1 MNVAAPGSNRW
12 APRSLSVTIMV
23 VLVALVGLGL
33 LIAGIASTAALR
45 GYLLSRV
52 DAQLAAVNTPF
63 DDRGGPISIDGDVDN
78 ARDPRRTPPSEFYVA
93 FFDAAGTPIA
103 VRSNPIDQRAGKPT
117 LPTMT
122 VEEARNTYG
131 KPFTVSGS
139 NGDEWRVVARPFS
152 DSRPVDN
159 RGSQAPAS
167 VAGGTV
173 MVAQS
178 LASLQNTVA
187 RLALVQFAV
196 GLGVLLLLAGI
207 GYWLVR
213 RSLAPLREVED
224 AADAVATG
232 DLTRRIAL
240 TDDHTEVGRLG
251 SSFNTMVARVQAAF
265 GAQAASET
273 AARESE
279 ERMRRFVADAGHEL
293 RTPLT
298 TIRGFAELYRQG
310 AVSDAAGTSR
320 AMSRI
325 EGEATRMG
333 LLVDDLLTL
342 SRVDA
347 RRPFERAAID
357 LSTIATDAVHDAAA
371 GYPERTV
378 LLALPDSGGSAVVVA
393 DEPALRQVVSNLVSN
408 AMRHTPD
415 SATVTI
421 RVRLDGSSGV
431 LDVADDG
438 PGMTQ
443 EHAVR
448 VFERFYR
455 VDQSRTRGEGG
466 GSGLGLSI
474 VASLVA
480 AQGGQVTLTTAPG
493 QGATFGVALPLWST
507 STLPVAALADAAT
520 PESAARPR

>member
-1 MNVAAPGSNRW
+1 MTTAVSGRSRW
-12 APRSLSVTIMV
+12 APRSLSATIMV

-45 GYLLSRV
+45 GYLLNGI

-63 DDRGGPISIDGDVDN
+63 DGRGGPIAIDGDEDN
-78 ARDPRRTPPSEFYVA
+78 GRNSGRTPPSEFYVA
-93 FFDAAGTPIA
+93 FFDVAGAPIA
-103 VRSNPIDQRAGKPT
+103 VRSNPIDQRAGKPK
-117 LPTMT
+117 LPTLT
-122 VEEARNTYG
+122 VDEVRDTRG
-131 KPFTVSGS
+131 RPFTVAGTR
-139 NGDEWRVVARPFS
+139 GDEWRVVARPFS
-152 DSRPVDN
+152 DTRAVGN
-159 RGSQAPAS
+159 RGSDPPATL
-167 VAGGTV
+167 AGGTV
-173 MVAQS
+173 LVAQS
-178 LASLQNTVA
+178 LASLQRTVS
-187 RLALVQFAV
+187 RLAMIQFAV
-196 GLGVLLLLAGI
+196 GLAVLLLLAGI

-213 RSLAPLREVED
+213 RSLGPLREVEV

-232 DLTRRIAL
+232 DLTRRIAF
-240 TDDHTEVGRLG
+240 TDERTEVGRLG

-265 GAQAASET
+265 GAQAASES

-310 AVSDAAGTSR
+310 AVSDSAGTER

-325 EGEATRMG
+325 ESEATRMG

-347 RRPFERAAID
+347 RRPFDRAAID
-357 LSTIATDAVHDAAA
+357 LSTIAIDAAHDAEA
-371 GYPERTV
+371 GYPERNV
-378 LLALPDSGGSAVVVA
+378 RLDLPEGGGAVVVA
-393 DEPALRQVVSNLVSN
+393 DDSAVRQVVSNLVSN
-408 AMRHTPD
+408 AMRHTPEA
-415 SATVTI
+415 ATVTI
-421 RVRLDGSSGV
+421 RVRPDGQSGV
-431 LDVADDG
+431 LEVADDG

-448 VFERFYR
+448 AFERFYR
-455 VDQSRTRGEGG
+455 VDESRTRGEGG

-480 AQGGQVTLTTAPG
+480 AQGGHVTLTTAPG
-493 QGATFGVALPLWST
+493 QGATFSVVLPLWSAST
-507 STLPVAALADAAT
+507 APVATLPEAA
-520 PESAARPR
+520 PQESEAGPR